1 MDREVAASTVAQGV
15 DGRLEEREPWPRVR
29 TPAPGPAPG
38 GPLRRR
44 CVSHRKMKKFIRYL
58 RLKPQSPSDRD
69 EHAKRRR
76 RYEADFTLEPFAGL
90 TPEYMEMSTWA
101 RGRRPRPRGRALLS
115 PLHTAGAQRR
125 SPVTCSRVTRREGA
139 HGPRERC
146 EETKCVPPAWR
157 PPGPPWPRF
166 PIPRPL
172 PSAPATPCPARPA
185 LAGPCPEHCPLMLHS
200 LLLLPLLTQKEKN
213 LEALEI
219 ETVLCLGDILCPRL
233 PGKSRLNHGQVGCP
247 HSARG
252 LGGGRPAFFPGRTD
266 LERAACPCG
275 PRGQRACPRF

>member
-1 MDREVAASTVAQGV
+1 MGAWAAAPSPRAGTAVPLAHS
-15 DGRLEEREPWPRVR
+15 GRP
-29 TPAPGPAPG
+29 
-38 GPLRRR
+38 
-44 CVSHRKMKKFIRYL
+44 
-58 RLKPQSPSDRD
+58 
-69 EHAKRRR
+69 
-76 RYEADFTLEPFAGL
+76 
-90 TPEYMEMSTWA
+90 
-101 RGRRPRPRGRALLS
+101 
-115 PLHTAGAQRR
+115 AGAQRR
-125 SPVTCSRVTRREGA
+125 SPVTCSRVTGREGA

-185 LAGPCPEHCPLMLHS
+185 LAGPCPERCPLMLHS
-200 LLLLPLLTQKEKN
+200 LLLLLLLTQKEKN
-213 LEALEI
+213 LEALET
-219 ETVLCLGDILCPRL
+219 ETVLCLGDILCPRP

-266 LERAACPCG
+266 LERAACACG

>member
-15 DGRLEEREPWPRVR
+15 DGRLEEREPRPRVR

-38 GPLRRR
+38 VPLRRR

-115 PLHTAGAQRR
+115 PLHTAGAQRAPSDGAL
-125 SPVTCSRVTRREGA
+125 SPAAASPDGRVPTGRGRDARRPSA
-139 HGPRERC
+139 C
-146 EETKCVPPAWR
+146 R
-157 PPGPPWPRF
+157 PPGGLLGRPGPASPSPPSPLCAGHPVPRQACTG
-166 PIPRPL
+166 R
-172 PSAPATPCPARPA
+172 A
-185 LAGPCPEHCPLMLHS
+185 
-200 LLLLPLLTQKEKN
+200 
-213 LEALEI
+213 
-219 ETVLCLGDILCPRL
+219 L
-233 PGKSRLNHGQVGCP
+233 PGALSPNATQ
-247 HSARG
+247 S
-252 LGGGRPAFFPGRTD
+252 PAPPPPDSEGK
-266 LERAACPCG
+266 EP
-275 PRGQRACPRF
+275 